1 MQWES
6 LNTWGWDSQ
15 VGLGAGIGE
24 EGGGKTD
31 LCSRMHQ
38 DKPQRSKDSSDSKL
52 PNKTIKTNR
61 KTREAL
67 QPHSGKSL
75 MMTEKANK

>member
-1 MQWES
+1 M
-6 LNTWGWDSQ
+6 
-15 VGLGAGIGE
+15 GLGWPGSRLGR
-24 EGGGKTD
+24 EGGAEID

-38 DKPQRSKDSSDSKL
+38 EEPQRSEDSSTSKP
-52 PNKTIKTNR
+52 PNKTIKANR

-67 QPHSGKSL
+67 QSPSGKSL